1 MQANKPGSGTLYA
14 HAIVSTELPVC
25 GLRLEVPFGQ
35 TMLTEFD
42 RHLRTYGF
50 RLRDRRRDA
59 TRVGGGSEHELYSP
73 DTDQAR
79 VLNASGVS
87 ANVLVRTPTLGSTR
101 GLNSKSV
108 CDRYLTMLRSA
119 YLQWILG
126 EFGLLP
132 KLHVAWIDWRPVARH
147 GLTGGQ
153 FFTLSTVVDRF
164 QQLSSVV
171 RSNATGSTRQSRQ
184 NETEHG
190 EIAAQLVRNFELLAR
205 LQLSGLDRDI
215 VIRRQQ
221 PDDELHGR
229 GDRGGGQWDVR
240 LVDLD
245 SWKTFI
251 LPKVPV
257 PCLRLMSLQLP
268 TVTMVCGPMQH
279 TPFAKHFARAT
290 FHSTLGLPRLNAP
303 CFSPKGR
310 TEHNRALAYYF
321 SKTLSETKDLAI
333 VHRRANGSLAHGGHE
348 AFRIHQMLYDNWLK
362 ESTVACPVGW
372 SWG

>member
-1 MQANKPGSGTLYA
+1 
-14 HAIVSTELPVC
+14 
-25 GLRLEVPFGQ
+25 
-35 TMLTEFD
+35 
-42 RHLRTYGF
+42 
-50 RLRDRRRDA
+50 
-59 TRVGGGSEHELYSP
+59 
-73 DTDQAR
+73 
-79 VLNASGVS
+79 
-87 ANVLVRTPTLGSTR
+87 
-101 GLNSKSV
+101 
-108 CDRYLTMLRSA
+108 MLRSA

-132 KLHVAWIDWRPVARH
+132 RLHAAWIDWRP
-147 GLTGGQ
+147 TSK

-251 LPKVPV
+251 LPRVPV

-268 TVTMVCGPMQH
+268 IVTMVCGPMQH
-279 TPFAKHFARAT
+279 TPFCQALRQSYLSLYFGAAPAERPVLQPKRADGT
-290 FHSTLGLPRLNAP
+290 QSGL
-303 CFSPKGR
+303 
-310 TEHNRALAYYF
+310 
-321 SKTLSETKDLAI
+321 
-333 VHRRANGSLAHGGHE
+333 SL
-348 AFRIHQMLYDNWLK
+348 LL
-362 ESTVACPVGW
+362 
-372 SWG
+372 